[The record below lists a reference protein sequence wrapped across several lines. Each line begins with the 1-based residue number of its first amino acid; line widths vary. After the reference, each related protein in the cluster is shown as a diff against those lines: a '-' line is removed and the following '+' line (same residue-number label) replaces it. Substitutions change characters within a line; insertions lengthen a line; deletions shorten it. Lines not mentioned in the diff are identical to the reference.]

1 MLVTDIDVQTGIIP
15 VTAKASCATTNA
27 KPYATIK
34 ATPQEGIKVTA
45 LHRGNTTKHYRRHRH
60 RTQHHY
66 RKRIILSG

>member
-45 LHRGNTTKHYRRHRH
+45 PPTEATPQSTIDVTATALNTT
-60 RTQHHY
+60 TG
-66 RKRIILSG
+66 SV